1 MTIEL
6 SKIEELKRLQ
16 DTEKAARQELRKAE
30 SLLALLNRSGYNTAQ
45 ELIADL
51 QQIEGREEELKDL
64 CRQYLTAAGAF
75 TVSTG
80 GATRKRLSEEQ
91 KQEVA
96 QMLKDGNT
104 AKEVAEFYG
113 VSTATVN
120 KIKADSGLT
129 VKKKVAR

>member
-113 VSTATVN
+113 VSAATVN